1 MFVEVDGAR
10 AFVATGG
17 QGLQPGLPT
26 VAMIH
31 GSGLDHSVWALHSRW
46 FAHHRRNVVA
56 LDLPGHGR
64 SGGAALRSIA
74 EMADWTVRLLDALRI
89 ETAALVGHS
98 MGTLVAVEAAAR
110 HASRVRALGLVGAAT
125 AIPVHP
131 DIVAAAEKNS
141 HDAIEMLAIWGTG
154 FAAGLGGCLAPGMWM
169 LGGAEKLWE
178 RAAPGVLHAD
188 LIACTTYTNG
198 PAAAASVICPTII
211 VQGSRD
217 AMTPLRGAQAL
228 AKTVAGASL
237 TVLDGAGH
245 MLLTERP
252 DEVLAALAAI

>member
-1 MFVEVDGAR
+1 
-10 AFVATGG
+10 
-17 QGLQPGLPT
+17 
-26 VAMIH
+26 
-31 GSGLDHSVWALHSRW
+31 
-46 FAHHRRNVVA
+46 
-56 LDLPGHGR
+56 
-64 SGGAALRSIA
+64 
-74 EMADWTVRLLDALRI
+74 
-89 ETAALVGHS
+89 
-98 MGTLVAVEAAAR
+98 
-110 HASRVRALGLVGAAT
+110 
-125 AIPVHP
+125 
-131 DIVAAAEKNS
+131 
-141 HDAIEMLAIWGTG
+141 
-154 FAAGLGGCLAPGMWM
+154 
-169 LGGAEKLWE
+169 
-178 RAAPGVLHAD
+178 VLHAD